1 MEVDLTPVPSMDP
14 VNFTDDIGN
23 ITPIPEHFTWSI
35 RNMSLEDG
43 GDSSYNNQPVYLN
56 VDLTKNKLYMKRI
69 NSLKNQT
76 KTNEKTKPGNGGKKE
91 DITILEID
99 DEKIIFK
106 SKMNEVISLFK

>member
-1 MEVDLTPVPSMDP
+1 
-14 VNFTDDIGN
+14 
-23 ITPIPEHFTWSI
+23 
-35 RNMSLEDG
+35 
-43 GDSSYNNQPVYLN
+43 
-56 VDLTKNKLYMKRI
+56 MKRI